1 MLARIT
7 YVIDRAS
14 AQVLRFAQD
23 DNTYLIAI
31 SIAESRL
38 YRQGIHECIDRYTR
52 FFPKWSTE
60 GSLVQQRDNALL
72 PERTPC
78 ARAMQFSAY

>member
-60 GSLVQQRDNALL
+60 GSRRRFCVASPPFDPDTGR
-72 PERTPC
+72 
-78 ARAMQFSAY
+78 